1 MTSTEQEERLTS
13 PGQDYKEVEFI
24 DPRVQFELER
34 LNTATDLINKLEIE
48 LDEARSNFR
57 LLLTES
63 SQKINQLA
71 KKLGSHVDKAR
82 PYYDARMRVKEL
94 QGSVEKSAQ
103 HYERASL
110 AHCAAR
116 DMVAM
121 AEDGL
126 RRRSCDPVFQD
137 MLNRATL
144 RVNEAERERVLSRT
158 EHQRLSRECSEEE
171 QRVADMQAALRKSIA
186 KASLSARRSMLQ
198 INAIANQH
206 ELQLLPYFELK
217 SRLNEA
223 LEEQKKRVFQIEE
236 DVMRVKFSYAE
247 ALHNLEEISD
257 EMHNSRQVVQT
268 PQGDVPTRLVKSSSL
283 SSSEML
289 KIYEDICQDDTYM
302 KLPAE
307 LASSS
312 WKLRRAFSEDNHSS
326 SCAQSHAEPFRSRVS
341 SLVGRVFRQQS
352 TLVGSHGEGNPRGRV
367 PALKVLVA
375 NVVDGMF
382 PEKPVSESTTVSPG
396 NCLSSRKK
404 DLDIPI
410 PLAVPEDLSPM
421 LTPDIDRLVQSAREL
436 YLDQA
441 SSVLRTVEE
450 CSDSESLVS
459 TTGTLDDHQI
469 DCLLLDRVLEL
480 DYQDVLNSCRDPSS

>member
-186 KASLSARRSMLQ
+186 KAR
-198 INAIANQH
+198 
-206 ELQLLPYFELK
+206 PYFELK